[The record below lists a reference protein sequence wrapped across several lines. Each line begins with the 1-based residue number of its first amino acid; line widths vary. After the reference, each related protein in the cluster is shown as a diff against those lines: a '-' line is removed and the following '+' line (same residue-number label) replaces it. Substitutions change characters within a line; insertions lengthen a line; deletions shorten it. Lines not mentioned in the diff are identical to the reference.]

1 MTELPAVRRFG
12 SLCMTRADDYIPIEL
27 WHEAKDF
34 IQDITDDIDIFNK
47 FRSFENLEIKE
58 EALKFSAWWDFKR
71 YLDYPHSLILIYE
84 NIDEILRTVGTYDV
98 MDGFNQLQLKLVLLY
113 ELLKKN
119 GMIND

>member
-1 MTELPAVRRFG
+1 M
-12 SLCMTRADDYIPIEL
+12 
-27 WHEAKDF
+27 
-34 IQDITDDIDIFNK
+34 
-47 FRSFENLEIKE
+47 
-58 EALKFSAWWDFKR
+58 
-71 YLDYPHSLILIYE
+71 DYPHSLILIYE

>member
-1 MTELPAVRRFG
+1 MP
-12 SLCMTRADDYIPIEL
+12 DDYIPIDI

-34 IQDITDDIDIFNK
+34 VVNIGDDITIYK
-47 FRSFENLEIKE
+47 SFKNFPNWKPSE
-58 EALKFSAWWDFKR
+58 EADKFCTWWDFGR
-71 YLDYPHSLILIYE
+71 FRDYPHSLILIYE